1 MHSCRRQSHS
11 QTLQRGRRRW
21 RRRRRRRDGVGRG
34 VGRLPCSSCRVRC
47 ACRARTAHHTAGN
60 RRRGGRGGS
69 GAARAR
75 RARRRGGAATAGA
88 VAVLRLCQRRA
99 LCRST
104 ERASGKVGAGVAARD
119 ARLANIRWSAGT
131 LTSAQQLLVTTIVN
145 TSKKEHGGEALFG
158 QNSLCHRGQPA
169 RL

>member
-1 MHSCRRQSHS
+1 MIAA
-11 QTLQRGRRRW
+11 
-21 RRRRRRRDGVGRG
+21 V
-34 VGRLPCSSCRVRC
+34 RVR
-47 ACRARTAHHTAGN
+47 APHTT
-60 RRRGGRGGS
+60 RRETDGE
-69 GAARAR
+69 
-75 RARRRGGAATAGA
+75 GGAAAAAQRARGA
-88 VAVLRLCQRRA
+88 RDGGAEQRPLARSLLRLCQRRA